1 VRTLAARRSIVSSI
15 ASGLPAMNAELATL
29 SLLTLGDTGWGD
41 ELLAGCLITLEL
53 AICAL
58 AIGLVLGVL
67 LAGAKLSSFRI
78 LRIIGEGYTAFI
90 RATPEFLILLLV
102 YFGSERAIQSLFQM
116 VGIQMAFEMPRFLAA
131 VIGLAAIFCAYAAE
145 VFRGA
150 YLAVPFGQIEA
161 GIACGM
167 SNAQV
172 FTRVRLPQMWRFA
185 IPGLGN
191 LWMVLLK
198 DTSLAAVIA
207 VDDLLRQAKIA
218 SEATRAPLTF
228 YLAAGALYLILTGL
242 SDLARERLE
251 SRSQR
256 GMARG

>member
-1 VRTLAARRSIVSSI
+1 MTQL
-15 ASGLPAMNAELATL
+15 L
-29 SLLTLGDTGWGD
+29 SYGDTGWGD
-41 ELLAGCLITLEL
+41 ELLAGCLITIQL

-58 AIGLVLGVL
+58 GIGLVLGLL
-67 LAGAKLSSFRI
+67 LAGAKLSRFAG
-78 LRIIGEGYTAFI
+78 LRAVAEAYTAFI

-102 YFGSERAIQSLFQM
+102 YFGSERAIQSVLRL
-116 VGIQMAFEMPRFLAA
+116 VGVEIVFEMPRFFAA

-150 YLAVPFGQIEA
+150 YLAVPRGQIEA

-167 SNAQV
+167 SDWQI
-172 FTRVRLPQMWRFA
+172 FSRVRLPQMWRFA

-218 SEATRAPLTF
+218 SEVTREPLTF
-228 YLAAGALYLILTGL
+228 YLAAGALYLLLTGL
-242 SDLARERLE
+242 SDVMRDRLE
-251 SRSQR
+251 RRAQR
-256 GMARG
+256 GMARAA

>member
-1 VRTLAARRSIVSSI
+1 MTPEPGTI
-15 ASGLPAMNAELATL
+15 G
-29 SLLTLGDTGWGD
+29 LLTFGDTGWGD
-41 ELLAGCLITLEL
+41 ELLSGALITLQL

-58 AIGLVLGVL
+58 GIGLALGLL
-67 LAGAKLSSFRI
+67 LAGAKLSRSRI
-78 LRIIGEGYTAFI
+78 LQAIAEGYTIFI

-102 YFGSERAIQSLFQM
+102 YFGSERAIQGLLQL
-116 VGIQMAFEMPRFLAA
+116 VGIEIAFEMPRFLAA
-131 VIGLAAIFCAYAAE
+131 VLGLAAIFCAYAAE

-150 YLAVPFGQIEA
+150 YLAVPLGQIEA

-167 SNAQV
+167 SPAQI
-172 FTRVRLPQMWRFA
+172 FTRIRLPQMWRFA

-228 YLAAGALYLILTGL
+228 YLAAGALYLLLTGL
-242 SDLARERLE
+242 SDFARDRLE
-251 SRSQR
+251 RRSQR
-256 GMARG
+256 GLARAA